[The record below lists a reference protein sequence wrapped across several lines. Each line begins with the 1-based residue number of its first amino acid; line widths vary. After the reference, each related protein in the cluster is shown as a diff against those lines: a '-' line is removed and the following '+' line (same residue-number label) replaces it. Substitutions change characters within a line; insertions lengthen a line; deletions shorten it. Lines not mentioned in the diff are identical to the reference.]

1 MHTYHLRT
9 HSHYPQLKKS
19 TFLTLTTD
27 LINIFL
33 IILSLS
39 VTYHFSFPPPHTNK
53 QACNSHHWTNKH
65 HLPLFSFALFLM
77 LIYVFMCKCIFL
89 LFLAHPYTHAVVP
102 SSVIQDKHLS
112 IRPSTKTLFQPSLC
126 SPTAII
132 TLTKLLLYTALL
144 LSLH

>member
-1 MHTYHLRT
+1 MHTLSLT
-9 HSHYPQLKKS
+9 H
-19 TFLTLTTD
+19 TFTLPTINKIHISLTTD

-65 HLPLFSFALFLM
+65 HLPSFSFALSLM

-102 SSVIQDKHLS
+102 SSVIQHKHLC